1 MKPFPHHYRVT
12 SSGGPTGE
20 VALTSEGLEP
30 LRTAPPAE
38 FGGPGDLWS
47 PETLLVGAMAD
58 CFLLTF
64 RAVARN
70 AQMSWISLDCNIEG
84 VLEREGGNSR
94 FTQFVVTAH
103 LRVPAGTDTEAA
115 ERALHKAE
123 HGCLI
128 SNSLSGRR
136 ELKPVVEV
144 VEVVA

>member
-1 MKPFPHHYRVT
+1 MKPFPHHYRVA

-64 RAVARN
+64 RAVTRN
-70 AQMSWISLDCNIEG
+70 AQISWISLDVDIEG

-94 FTQFVVTAH
+94 FTQFVVNA
-103 LRVPAGTDTEAA
+103 RVRIPAGTDPDAA
-115 ERALHKAE
+115 ERALYKAE

-136 ELKPVVEV
+136 ELRPVVEV